1 MKDIAIFGAGGQ
13 GREVL
18 QLIRQIN
25 EKHPRWNC
33 IGWFDDGLRLDYL
46 VDGLPVLGGIAELNE
61 RKEELALHIAIGW
74 PATKR
79 KVVERITNPN
89 IYYPTLIHP
98 DVCIDPRRVQIGE
111 GTMIA
116 KGSLLT
122 VDIRIGKHVLV
133 NLGTILTHDCQI
145 GDYTGLMPSVNISG
159 EVKVGKGCYIGTGA
173 QVIQQKKVGDNSII
187 GAGAVVIQDI
197 PPGCTAVGV
206 PARIIKSENEKEL
219 P

>member
-116 KGSLLT
+116 QGSLLT
-122 VDIRIGKHVLV
+122 VDIIIGKHVLI
-133 NLGTILTHDCQI
+133 NLGTVLTHDCKI
-145 GDYTGLMPSVNISG
+145 GDYSGLMPSANISG
-159 EVKVGKGCYIGTGA
+159 QVIIEEACYIGTGA
-173 QVIQQKKVGDNSII
+173 KIIQQKQIGKDSII
-187 GAGAVVIQDI
+187 GAGAVVINDI
-197 PPGCTAVGV
+197 PAESTAVGV
-206 PARIIKSENEKEL
+206 PARIVKRGK
-219 P
+219 